1 MYSIKVRENI
11 LIAHSL
17 PGEVFG
23 PAQNMHGATYLVDAE
38 FFTDKL
44 NEYNII
50 MDLGVVMKILKE
62 TLKVYNYKNL
72 DEVEEFKNIITSTE
86 FLAKNIFDKILNKL
100 KSDYPNDYKILKK
113 IKISL
118 QESNRFSICHLGNV
132 NNQNKLSVFQA
143 NNLII
148 HVDILDLIDTYKNT
162 IFKKITK

>member
-50 MDLGVVMKILKE
+50 MDLGLVTTILKD

-72 DEVEEFKNIITSTE
+72 DEVDEFKDIITSTE
-86 FLAKNIFDKILNKL
+86 FLAKNICEKILNKL
-100 KSDYPNDYKILKK
+100 QSDYPNDYKILKK

-118 QESNRFSICHLGNV
+118 QESNV
-132 NNQNKLSVFQA
+132 A
-143 NNLII
+143 WA
-148 HVDILDLIDTYKNT
+148 TYEQQIN
-162 IFKKITK
+162 

>member
-44 NEYNII
+44 NKYNII
-50 MDLGVVMKILKE
+50 MDLGVVTTILKD

-72 DEVEEFKNIITSTE
+72 DEIEEFKNIITSTE
-86 FLAKNIFDKILNKL
+86 FLAKNIYDKILNKL
-100 KSDYPNDYKILKK
+100 KSDYPNDYNILKK

-118 QESNRFSICHLGNV
+118 QESNV
-132 NNQNKLSVFQA
+132 A
-143 NNLII
+143 WA
-148 HVDILDLIDTYKNT
+148 TYEQQIN
-162 IFKKITK
+162 

>member
-23 PAQNMHGATYLVDAE
+23 PAQNMHGATYLLDAE

-118 QESNRFSICHLGNV
+118 QESNV
-132 NNQNKLSVFQA
+132 A
-143 NNLII
+143 WA
-148 HVDILDLIDTYKNT
+148 TYEQQIN
-162 IFKKITK
+162 

>member
-50 MDLGVVMKILKE
+50 MDLGVVTTILKD

-72 DEVEEFKNIITSTE
+72 DEVDEFKNIITSTE
-86 FLAKNIFDKILNKL
+86 FLAKNIFEKILNKL
-100 KSDYPNDYKILKK
+100 KSDYPKDYKIIKK

-118 QESNRFSICHLGNV
+118 QESNV
-132 NNQNKLSVFQA
+132 A
-143 NNLII
+143 WA
-148 HVDILDLIDTYKNT
+148 TYEQQIN
-162 IFKKITK
+162 